1 MTESSHLSNDNNVN
15 NYIVSIPFVLTQQK
29 GERKSKINQNL
40 FPGIFLWGYEFS
52 ILSRVSRIVSGVPI
66 IPSNKIIYLFEK
78 SITIITN
85 HDKLNWTLNVE

>member
-1 MTESSHLSNDNNVN
+1 MYLPN
-15 NYIVSIPFVLTQQK
+15 K
-29 GERKSKINQNL
+29 KEREKAKLIKTYFQEYFYGVMS
-40 FPGIFLWGYEFS
+40 FL
-52 ILSRVSRIVSGVPI
+52 LSRVSRIVSGVPI